1 MDGLKVKALKAC
13 FEKGAVNYDGRLSP
27 PFQDLFVSMAEEID
41 CLKRRIDI
49 LEKKKNHP
57 TFGEQLEDPD

>member
-41 CLKRRIDI
+41 CLF
-49 LEKKKNHP
+49 ETAN
-57 TFGEQLEDPD
+57 